1 MAAAVEVFRTNALE
15 NRRLEQEA
23 NAQRSQSEEQ
33 RRRTAE
39 QEHARAEAMA
49 RATNGLADGLKQLAA
64 GHLYFPLGQSFAD
77 RKSVESG
84 KRVSVRVDLGGRGN
98 IKK

>member
-1 MAAAVEVFRTNALE
+1 MLARSVATPVIAMTNAMTKLAAGDTNLTVPAAGRADEIGKMADAVEVFRQNAAE

-39 QEHARAEAMA
+39 QER
-49 RATNGLADGLKQLAA
+49 
-64 GHLYFPLGQSFAD
+64 
-77 RKSVESG
+77 
-84 KRVSVRVDLGGRGN
+84 
-98 IKK
+98 I